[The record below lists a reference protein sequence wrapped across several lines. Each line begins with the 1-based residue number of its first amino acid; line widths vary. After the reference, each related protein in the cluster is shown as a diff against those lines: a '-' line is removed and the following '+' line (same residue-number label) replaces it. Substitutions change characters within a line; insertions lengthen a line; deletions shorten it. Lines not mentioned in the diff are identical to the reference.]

1 MLSIVEADINQLKL
15 IFSVYKKFD
24 STINTSEIEKE
35 ITSRVREELDYN
47 LEQKHML
54 IFSEIFKN
62 IDSVNVPNVIKKIST
77 KRLLTMNFLEGNKL
91 LSFTKHNATDR
102 KKLAINMFK
111 AWYLPFYRYGVI
123 HGDPHLGNYSAD
135 KNLNINLL
143 DFGCIRF
150 FKPSFVQGVIDLYNS
165 IKNDDEDLAV
175 KAYKSWGFENI
186 SKNLIEILNIWAKFC
201 IHTLRR

>member
-1 MLSIVEADINQLKL
+1 
-15 IFSVYKKFD
+15 
-24 STINTSEIEKE
+24 
-35 ITSRVREELDYN
+35 
-47 LEQKHML
+47 ML

-123 HGDPHLGNYSAD
+123 HGDPIPIAALSMKTNSLGGFTPPIFFSSLCTFDAASA
-135 KNLNINLL
+135 
-143 DFGCIRF
+143 
-150 FKPSFVQGVIDLYNS
+150 P
-165 IKNDDEDLAV
+165 
-175 KAYKSWGFENI
+175 
-186 SKNLIEILNIWAKFC
+186 
-201 IHTLRR
+201 